1 MFKAIEEFVE
11 NYTKQRDEYIKIVEK
26 IQAIRPQT
34 YNKVKWSEI
43 VEKPLPKRKVSLP
56 TADGSDF
63 EATPSAKDKQE
74 RMIERDRANYAT
86 RR

>member
-1 MFKAIEEFVE
+1 MVRIQKIFKAYENDIDDLLKVFKAIEEFVE

-56 TADGSDF
+56 TA
-63 EATPSAKDKQE
+63 
-74 RMIERDRANYAT
+74 
-86 RR
+86 RRQ